1 MFPGSLIGLSTLRS
15 FALSA
20 LALLLLAASCAA
32 RSNADVPTYQVEN
45 GSYHLMIPD
54 GGATAGVVMHLHG
67 AVATGRRALRGE
79 LAREAIKRGYAII
92 APNGEHADGRFRN
105 NWSVRARGSSFA
117 RDDIAFLR
125 SVLQDVRERHNL
137 STERLLLTGF
147 SRGASMTW
155 DIACQAPDMATAFA
169 PVAGAFW
176 TELPSDCEQPVDLF
190 HIHGWIDR
198 TVPLEGRVI
207 PDSILVQ
214 GDVFASLFVLRRVNG
229 CDARQPE
236 RSIIKGDRWWR
247 HWTDCKEGS
256 ISLML
261 HPGGDRLPDGWSR
274 EILNWFEQLQR

>member
-137 STERLLLTGF
+137 STERL
-147 SRGASMTW
+147 
-155 DIACQAPDMATAFA
+155 TAFA

-176 TELPSDCEQPVDLF
+176 TELPSDCERPVDLF
-190 HIHGWIDR
+190 HIHGWTDR

-261 HPGGDRLPDGWSR
+261 HPGGHRLPDGWSR